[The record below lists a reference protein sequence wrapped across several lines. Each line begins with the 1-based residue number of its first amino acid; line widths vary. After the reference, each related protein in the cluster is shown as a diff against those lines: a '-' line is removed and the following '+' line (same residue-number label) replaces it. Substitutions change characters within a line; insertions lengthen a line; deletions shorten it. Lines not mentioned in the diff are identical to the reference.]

1 MIITNYDDRN
11 ENANQIITMNSNR
24 MTIIIIIIN
33 RQQAIILS
41 QDDVQMVK
49 IQNIIGSL
57 LNSLQ

>member
-33 RQQAIILS
+33 RQPAIILS